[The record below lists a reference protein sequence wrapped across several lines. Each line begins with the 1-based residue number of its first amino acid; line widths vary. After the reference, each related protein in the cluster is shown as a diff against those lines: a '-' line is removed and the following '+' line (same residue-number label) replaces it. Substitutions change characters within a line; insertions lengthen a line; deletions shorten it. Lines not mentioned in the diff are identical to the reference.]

1 MIMAKKDVIQ
11 AVNLQVANWTVL
23 YTKLHNYHWYV
34 KGRHFFTLH
43 VKFEELY
50 NEAGMIIDEFAE
62 RILALEGKPVA
73 TLKECLELSTIKEA
87 KGNEKEEDMVSQLH
101 DDFSKLVDELQ
112 QGIEVAEQEEDAAT
126 ADMLTEVKKSLR
138 KHMWMFKAYLG

>member
-1 MIMAKKDVIQ
+1 MAQKDVIQ
-11 AVNLQVANWTVL
+11 AVNQQVANWTVL

-50 NEAGMIIDEFAE
+50 NEAGIIIDEFAE

-101 DDFSKLVDELQ
+101 DDFSKIVDELQ
-112 QGIEVAEQEEDAAT
+112 EGIEIAEQEEDAAT

>member
-1 MIMAKKDVIQ
+1 MAQKDVIQ
-11 AVNLQVANWTVL
+11 AVNQQVANWTVL

-50 NEAGMIIDEFAE
+50 NEAGTIIDEFAE
-62 RILALEGKPVA
+62 RILALDGKPVA
-73 TLKECLELSTIKEA
+73 TLKECLEMSTVKEA
-87 KGNEKEEDMVSQLH
+87 KGSEKEDDMVSQLH
-101 DDFSKLVDELQ
+101 DDFSKIVDELQ
-112 QGIEVAEQEEDAAT
+112 EAIELAEKEEDAAT
-126 ADMLTEVKKSLR
+126 ADMLTGVKMSLR

>member
-1 MIMAKKDVIQ
+1 MAKKDVIQ
-11 AVNLQVANWTVL
+11 AVNQQVANWTVL
-23 YTKLHNYHWYV
+23 YTKIHNYHWYV

-50 NEAGMIIDEFAE
+50 NEAGLIIDEFAE

-73 TLKECLELSTIKEA
+73 TLKECLEMSTIKEA
-87 KGNEKEEDMVSQLH
+87 KGNEKEEDMVGQLH

>member
-1 MIMAKKDVIQ
+1 MAQNDVIQ
-11 AVNLQVANWTVL
+11 AVNKQVANWTVL

-50 NEAGMIIDEFAE
+50 NEAATIIDEFAE

-73 TLKECLELSTIKEA
+73 TLKECLELSSIQEA

-101 DDFSKLVDELQ
+101 DDFSKIVDELQ
-112 QGIEVAEQEEDAAT
+112 EGIEAAEQGEDAAT

>member
-1 MIMAKKDVIQ
+1 MAKKDVVQ
-11 AVNLQVANWTVL
+11 AVNQQVANWTVL

-73 TLKECLELSTIKEA
+73 TLKECLEMSTIKEA
-87 KGNEKEEDMVSQLH
+87 KGNEKEDDMVSQLY
-101 DDFSKLVDELQ
+101 DDFSKVVDELQ
-112 QGIEVAEQEEDAAT
+112 EGIEIAEKEEDAAT
-126 ADMLTEVKKSLR
+126 ADMLTGVKKSLR

>member
-1 MIMAKKDVIQ
+1 MAKKDVIQ
-11 AVNLQVANWTVL
+11 AVNQQVANWTVL

-50 NEAGMIIDEFAE
+50 NEAGIIIDEFAE

-73 TLKECLELSTIKEA
+73 TLKECLDLSTIKEA

-101 DDFSKLVDELQ
+101 DDFSKIVDELQ
-112 QGIEVAEQEEDAAT
+112 EGIEIAEQEEDAAT

>member
-1 MIMAKKDVIQ
+1 MAQKDVIQ
-11 AVNLQVANWTVL
+11 AVNQQVANWTVL

-101 DDFSKLVDELQ
+101 DDFSKIVDELQ
-112 QGIEVAEQEEDAAT
+112 EGIEIAEQEEDAAT

>member
-1 MIMAKKDVIQ
+1 MAKKDVIQ

>member
-1 MIMAKKDVIQ
+1 MAKKDVIQ
-11 AVNLQVANWTVL
+11 AVNQQVANWTVL
-23 YTKLHNYHWYV
+23 YTKIHNYHWYV

-73 TLKECLELSTIKEA
+73 TLKECLEMSTINEA

>member
-1 MIMAKKDVIQ
+1 MAKKDVIQ
-11 AVNLQVANWTVL
+11 AVNQQVANWTVL

-62 RILALEGKPVA
+62 RILALEGNPVA

-101 DDFSKLVDELQ
+101 DDFSKIVDELQ
-112 QGIEVAEQEEDAAT
+112 EGIEIAEQEEDAAT

>member
-1 MIMAKKDVIQ
+1 MAKKDVIQ
-11 AVNLQVANWTVL
+11 AVNQQVANWTVL

-50 NEAGMIIDEFAE
+50 NEAGLIIDEFAE

-73 TLKECLELSTIKEA
+73 TLKECLEMSSIKEA

>member
-1 MIMAKKDVIQ
+1 MAKKDVIS
-11 AVNLQVANWTVL
+11 AVNQQVANWTVL

-73 TLKECLELSTIKEA
+73 TLKECLEMSSIKEA

-101 DDFSKLVDELQ
+101 DDFSNLVEELQ
-112 QGIEVAEQEEDAAT
+112 QGIEVAEQEEDSAT

>member
-1 MIMAKKDVIQ
+1 MAQKDVIQ
-11 AVNLQVANWTVL
+11 AINKQVANWTVL

-50 NEAGMIIDEFAE
+50 NEAATIIDEFAE

-73 TLKECLELSTIKEA
+73 TLKEYLELSSINEA

-101 DDFSKLVDELQ
+101 DDFATIVEELQ
-112 QGIEVAEQEEDAAT
+112 EGIELAEQAEDTAT
-126 ADMLTEVKKSLR
+126 ADMLTEVKMSLR

>member
-1 MIMAKKDVIQ
+1 MAKKDVIQ
-11 AVNLQVANWTVL
+11 AVNQQVANWTVL
-23 YTKLHNYHWYV
+23 YTKIHNYHWYV

-73 TLKECLELSTIKEA
+73 TLKECLEMATIKEA

>member
-1 MIMAKKDVIQ
+1 MAKKDVIQ
-11 AVNLQVANWTVL
+11 AVNQQVANWTVL
-23 YTKLHNYHWYV
+23 YTKIHNYHWYV

-73 TLKECLELSTIKEA
+73 TLKECLEMSTIKEA

-112 QGIEVAEQEEDAAT
+112 QGIEVAEQEDDAAT